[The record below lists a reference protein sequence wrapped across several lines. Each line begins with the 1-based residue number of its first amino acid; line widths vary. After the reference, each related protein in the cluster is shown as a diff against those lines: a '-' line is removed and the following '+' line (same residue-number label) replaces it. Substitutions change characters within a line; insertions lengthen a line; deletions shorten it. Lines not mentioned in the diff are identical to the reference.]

1 MADWNSELYLK
12 FKAERTQPAHDLA
25 ARIPLR
31 DARSILDI
39 GCGPGNSTEVLAKR
53 YPGAR
58 ILGIDSSPEMVAA
71 ASHSHPDL
79 EFRLCDAGRELAQ
92 LDRQFDVVFSNA
104 CIQWIPDHP
113 MLLRNLLGLLKK
125 DGVLAVQVPMNHQ
138 EPVHRVIGEI
148 TARER
153 WNKRIGKARI
163 FHQLTPEGYFDLLA
177 KLSPVFDIWQ
187 TTYFHRMRSHEDIL
201 EWYRGTGLRPYLAQL
216 SDEERPDFEREIL
229 TELRRTYPKQ
239 ENGEIIF
246 RFPRLFFIA
255 GR

>member
-1 MADWNSELYLK
+1 
-12 FKAERTQPAHDLA
+12 
-25 ARIPLR
+25 
-31 DARSILDI
+31 
-39 GCGPGNSTEVLAKR
+39 
-53 YPGAR
+53 
-58 ILGIDSSPEMVAA
+58 
-71 ASHSHPDL
+71 
-79 EFRLCDAGRELAQ
+79 
-92 LDRQFDVVFSNA
+92 
-104 CIQWIPDHP
+104 
-113 MLLRNLLGLLKK
+113 MLLKNLLGLLKK

-148 TARER
+148 IARER

>member
-1 MADWNSELYLK
+1 MPDWDSAQYLK
-12 FKAERTQPAHDLA
+12 FGSQRTQPARDLA
-25 ARIPLR
+25 ARLP
-31 DARSILDI
+31 AENPVEVLDV

-53 YPGAR
+53 YPDAR

-104 CIQWIPDHP
+104 CIQWISDHP
-113 MLLRNLLGLLKK
+113 MLLKNLLGLLKK

>member
-1 MADWNSELYLK
+1 MPDWDSAQYLK
-12 FKAERTQPAHDLA
+12 FGSQRTQPARDLA
-25 ARIPLR
+25 ARLP
-31 DARSILDI
+31 AENPVEVLDV

-53 YPGAR
+53 YPDAR

-71 ASHSHPDL
+71 ASHCHPDL

-113 MLLRNLLGLLKK
+113 MLLKNLLGLLKK

-148 TARER
+148 IARER

>member
-1 MADWNSELYLK
+1 MPDWDSAQYLK
-12 FKAERTQPAHDLA
+12 FGSQRTQPARDLA
-25 ARIPLR
+25 ARLP
-31 DARSILDI
+31 AENPVEVLDV

-53 YPGAR
+53 YPDAR

-113 MLLRNLLGLLKK
+113 MLLKNLLGLLKK

-229 TELRRTYPKQ
+229 AELRRAYPKQ

>member
-1 MADWNSELYLK
+1 MPDWDSAQYLK
-12 FKAERTQPAHDLA
+12 FGSQRTQPARDLA
-25 ARIPLR
+25 SRLPAENPREV
-31 DARSILDI
+31 LDV

-113 MLLRNLLGLLKK
+113 MLLKNLLGLLKK

-148 TARER
+148 IARER

>member
-1 MADWNSELYLK
+1 MPDWDSAQYLK
-12 FKAERTQPAHDLA
+12 FGSQRTQPARDLA
-25 ARIPLR
+25 ARLP
-31 DARSILDI
+31 AENPVEVLDV

-58 ILGIDSSPEMVAA
+58 ILGIDSSPEMVTA
-71 ASHSHPDL
+71 ASHCHPDL

-113 MLLRNLLGLLKK
+113 MLLKNLLGLLKK

-229 TELRRTYPKQ
+229 AELRRAYPKQ

>member
-1 MADWNSELYLK
+1 MPDWDSAQYLK
-12 FKAERTQPAHDLA
+12 FGSQRTQPARDLA
-25 ARIPLR
+25 ARLPAGNPR
-31 DARSILDI
+31 EVLDV

-79 EFRLCDAGRELAQ
+79 EFRLCDAGRQLAQ

>member
-1 MADWNSELYLK
+1 MPDWDSAQYLK
-12 FKAERTQPAHDLA
+12 FGNQRTQPARDLA
-25 ARIPLR
+25 ARLP
-31 DARSILDI
+31 AENPVEVLDV

-113 MLLRNLLGLLKK
+113 ILLKNLLGLLKK

-216 SDEERPDFEREIL
+216 SDEERPDFEWEFL
-229 TELRRTYPKQ
+229 AELRRTYPKQ

>member
-1 MADWNSELYLK
+1 MPDWDSAQYLK
-12 FKAERTQPAHDLA
+12 FGRQRTQPARDLA
-25 ARIPLR
+25 ARLPVENPR
-31 DARSILDI
+31 EVLDV

-53 YPGAR
+53 YPDAR

-79 EFRLCDAGRELAQ
+79 EFRLCDAGRELVQ

-113 MLLRNLLGLLKK
+113 MLLKNLLGLLKK

-177 KLSPVFDIWQ
+177 KLSSVFDIWQ

-201 EWYRGTGLRPYLAQL
+201 EWYRGTGLRPHLAQL

-229 TELRRTYPKQ
+229 AELRRSYPKQ